1 MANTYP
7 IRYPGLRIHQNDVM
21 SYAKRSMPEGA
32 SQTSPAMSPIVLT
45 AGLVTEAADPV
56 TACFGFSIE
65 AGNNAAAAATNR
77 ATVVPAVAG
86 LTFFANFLT
95 DAGAT
100 NTLATADLGI
110 TRDFHSSAVLPPGS
124 TAVWHAADTTVADS
138 IRIIALESDVILAN
152 LEGTQFPVV
161 GDIDVRLECSILDVV
176 STYY

>member
-7 IRYPGLRIHQNDVM
+7 IRYPGLRIHQSPDL

-32 SQTSPAMSPIVLT
+32 TQTFPAMSPIVLT
-45 AGLVTEAADPV
+45 AGLVVQAADPA
-56 TACFGFSIE
+56 TAIFGFAIE
-65 AGNNAAAAATNR
+65 AGNNAAAAVTNR
-77 ATVVPAVAG
+77 STVVPAVGG
-86 LTFFANFLT
+86 LTFFANFLSA
-95 DAGAT
+95 AGAT

-110 TRDFHSSAVLPPGS
+110 TRDFHTSDVLPPGS
-124 TAVWHAADTTVADS
+124 TAVWHAADTTAADS
-138 IRIIALESDVILAN
+138 IRIIALESDVILPN